1 MRITIA
7 SLFPELHGEFSK
19 TSLVGRAINRGSI
32 SFATISVLTACRP
45 KERVDAP
52 TFGHRA
58 GMAIRPDVVARVC
71 DAHEQQWG
79 RALRIFFSPRGKKLT
94 QTLVRTIATAME
106 QSGNVLLFAGRYEG
120 IDARAEEAY
129 ADIIV
134 SIGDYVL
141 MGGDLPAQV
150 LLEATLRYIPGIV
163 QRAESVAE
171 DSFSGPF
178 VDAPAYTAP
187 AVWRDRAVP
196 DVIRSGDHARMYEW
210 ERTIMVADTIQ
221 HHFDWLRAHPLSVE
235 ERQRVMRSMPK
246 HYVALMHT
254 DVLLPHQQVGT
265 TSVTSLDIHDIAR
278 SARTYGLQGY
288 FIVTPLVD
296 QQKIVET
303 LLGFWRHGDG
313 VAYNPDRCDALQRT
327 HLVASYQDV
336 IDAIVAREGQEPV
349 VIATS
354 AQHVAGVR
362 GITYHDQEL
371 VWSHN
376 RPVLFLLGTGRGLAP
391 CVYERVQYVLAPL
404 EGYSDFNHLSVRSA
418 AAIIFDRWLGMN
430 VRAV

>member
-1 MRITIA
+1 MA
-7 SLFPELHGEFSK
+7 
-19 TSLVGRAINRGSI
+19 
-32 SFATISVLTACRP
+32 ACSP

-71 DAHEQQWG
+71 DEHERVYG

-94 QTLVRTIATAME
+94 QKTVRALADAMRA
-106 QSGNVLLFAGRYEG
+106 SGNVLLFAGRYEG
-120 IDARAEEAY
+120 IDARAEELY
-129 ADIIV
+129 ADSVV

-150 LLEATLRYIPGIV
+150 LLEAVLRYIPGVV
-163 QRAESVAE
+163 QRSESVEE

-196 DVIRSGDHARMYEW
+196 DVIRSGDHARIHAW
-210 ERTIMVADTIQ
+210 ERDVMATATIR
-221 HHFDWLRAHPLSVE
+221 HHFDWLRAHALSQD
-235 ERQRVMRSMPK
+235 QRSLVMRLMPR
-246 HYVALMHT
+246 HYVALLHAEVM
-254 DVLLPHQQVGT
+254 LPHNKVGT

-288 FIVTPLVD
+288 FIVTPLRD
-296 QQKIVET
+296 QQAIVET

-313 VAYNPDRCDALQRT
+313 VSYNPDRCEALQRT
-327 HLVASYQDV
+327 QLVSSYQEV
-336 IDAIVAREGQEPV
+336 IDAITAQEGREPI

-354 AQHVAGVR
+354 AQHVAGKAA
-362 GITYHDQEL
+362 ITYGDQER
-371 VWSHN
+371 VWSHE
-376 RPVLFLLGTGRGLAP
+376 RPVLLLLGTGRGLAP
-391 CVYERVQYVLAPL
+391 AVYERVHYVLAPI
-404 EGYSDFNHLSVRSA
+404 EGYSAFNHLSVRSA
-418 AAIIFDRWLGMN
+418 AAIIFDRWLGIN
-430 VRAV
+430 VRT